1 MRLRWILP
9 AACTVLLAAPASAMA
24 EDPPFL
30 DWSSLLP
37 GFTTQ
42 YVPNSE
48 NACVSGRVGCVDATV
63 REMTRRFDPLASS
76 CSHNAIFSLLYLRTT
91 EEYRR
96 AVEDPNYFQDNNFVN
111 HEDAVFAK
119 YYFDAYDAYKN
130 GDMAH
135 VPGAWKI
142 AFDAAKN
149 RQVTAAGNMLLGV
162 NAHVNRDLP
171 YVLAGIGLVKPDGSS
186 RKPDH
191 DKVNQIL
198 NRIYDNAIAEIAQRF
213 DPTVDDTNIP
223 VTTLDDMVLFHAI
236 PAWRESAW
244 RFAERLASASSD
256 AQRAQVSQEIE
267 ANANLQATLLK
278 TSQRYVWP
286 LQSSASRDAY
296 CATHHG

>member
-9 AACTVLLAAPASAMA
+9 AVCAVLLLAPATAAA

-37 GFTTQ
+37 GLTDEYT
-42 YVPNSE
+42 PNSD
-48 NACVSGRVGCVDATV
+48 NACVSGRVQCVDATV

-76 CSHNAIFSLLYLRTT
+76 CNHNAIFSLLYLRTT

-96 AVEDPNYFQDNNFVN
+96 AVDDPHFFEDNAFVN

-119 YYFDAYDAYKN
+119 YYFNAYDAYKN
-130 GDMAH
+130 GDAAH

-149 RQVTAAGNMLLGV
+149 HQVTAAGNMLLGV

-171 YVLAGIGLVKPDGSS
+171 YVLAAIGLVKPDGSS

-198 NRIYDNAIAEIAQRF
+198 NRVYDDAIAELAQRF
-213 DPTVDDTNIP
+213 DPTVDDSNIP
-223 VTTLDDMVLFHAI
+223 VTTLDDMLLFQAI

-244 RFAERLASASSD
+244 RYAERLVSASSA

-267 ANANLQATLLK
+267 ANATLQATLLK
-278 TSQRYVWP
+278 TSQRYLAP